1 MLERDWSRIAMT
13 TSEFKISSC
22 KSCRHYCP
30 EGRRGGQCAQFGTLV
45 HAGWKACPLAMP
57 AFAPSWETLERFTTV
72 SAPAV
77 GVPDVGVPAVGV
89 PTVGVPAVHV
99 PGEVAA
105 IADPNPMAQRVVKVV
120 KAVHETVAVERS
132 LALPSNAR

>member
-1 MLERDWSRIAMT
+1 MT

-22 KSCRHYCP
+22 KSCRHYNP

-72 SAPAV
+72 S
-77 GVPDVGVPAVGV
+77 VPAVGV

-99 PGEVAA
+99 PVEVAA

-120 KAVHETVAVERS
+120 KETVRETVRETVAMERS
-132 LALPSNAR
+132 LAMPSNAR

>member
-1 MLERDWSRIAMT
+1 MT

-72 SAPAV
+72 
-77 GVPDVGVPAVGV
+77 GVPAAAVPAAVPAAAV
-89 PTVGVPAVHV
+89 PTVGVPAVPV
-99 PGEVAA
+99 SVEVAA
-105 IADPNPMAQRVVKVV
+105 IAESSPMAQRVVKVV
-120 KAVHETVAVERS
+120 KETVAVERS
-132 LALPSNAR
+132 LAVPSGAR

>member
-1 MLERDWSRIAMT
+1 MT

-22 KSCRHYCP
+22 KSCRHYSP

-72 SAPAV
+72 
-77 GVPDVGVPAVGV
+77 GVPAE
-89 PTVGVPAVHV
+89 VPA
-99 PGEVAA
+99 
-105 IADPNPMAQRVVKVV
+105 IAGSSPTPQRVVKVI
-120 KAVHETVAVERS
+120 KETVERTLAVT
-132 LALPSNAR
+132 SNAR